1 MTLVAPVIEGCCDE
15 TCCAGCDPSTSKA
28 KPTKAKKPLTDPR
41 IQTLRNIFRNLHAF
55 RATYEDAGVSEIVD
69 PEGVR
74 WSLWDLE
81 ELYRVAVKTS
91 LLPLRQRQAIELFL
105 VLNMPEDRVA
115 EVMQIKI
122 SNPVGMYATSGIT
135 HLLREM
141 DAGKIP
147 NPWADNSRDHS

>member
-1 MTLVAPVIEGCCDE
+1 MTKVATLAGCCDE
-15 TCCAGCDPSTSKA
+15 VCSSGCDPHSFENKPSKPKA
-28 KPTKAKKPLTDPR
+28 SNKPTTDPR

-55 RATYEDAGVSEIVD
+55 RAVYETDGVSEITD
-69 PEGVR
+69 PDGIA

-81 ELYRVAVKTS
+81 DLYHIAVKTP

-122 SNPVGMYATSGIT
+122 SNPVGMYATSGLT

-147 NPWADNSRDHS
+147 NPWTAV